1 MSTAEPV
8 IRARDLVVRRSGH
21 TILDCLTFGIAG
33 GQVTGLLG
41 PSGCGKTTLL
51 RTLVGVQRIAAGEV
65 SVLGMPAGHPVLR
78 ARIGYATQDPAVY
91 SDLTLIENLRY
102 FGTVLGLH
110 GKRLADATA
119 RTIADLGLTGLE
131 GRVAGTFSGGQLA
144 RVGLAVA
151 LLGSPD
157 VLVLDEPTVG
167 LDPVLRHDL
176 WQMFHRLADT
186 GATLL
191 VSSHVMDEAA
201 RCDHLLFMREGR
213 FLAEATPR
221 QILAR
226 TGASDL
232 EEAFLRLA
240 TRREK
245 ALLTGGDR

>member
-110 GKRLADATA
+110 EKRLADATA